1 MAKDKPEK
9 IKGREAT
16 VEEAF
21 YITLMREEQT
31 KSPGKIEEMSRWL
44 VSIVVVITGL
54 FGAGK
59 SLLGLAPSPGM
70 KGLSILPF
78 VFFSVSIIAAILV
91 NFPFS
96 YKFKRNVP
104 ESIRQSFV
112 RITRVKWWFLLSASV
127 MFCLGVFFFVLLFV

>member
-16 VEEAF
+16 AEKTF
-21 YITLMREEQT
+21 YITLMREEQI
-31 KSPGKIEEMSRWL
+31 KSPGKIEEISRWL
-44 VSIVVVITGL
+44 VSIVAVITGL

-59 SLLGLAPSPGM
+59 SLLGLTPSPGL

-96 YKFKRNVP
+96 YKFKQNVL
-104 ESIRQSFV
+104 ESIKQSFV
-112 RITRVKWWFLLSASV
+112 QITRV
-127 MFCLGVFFFVLLFV
+127 